1 MREVEGLVHHGAVLP
16 PGDVWARLAA
26 LHHAAEADGG
36 GGGARGVGA
45 HGGVVRQRGDAVP
58 VPVVTGA
65 QLEDLGLGGRDWK
78 KRKKEI
84 YFSPVPTNN
93 ALLINFLPS
102 SDAEIL
108 FNNHRPSIRVGAKT
122 CKNVY
127 VTCTCSD

>member
-78 KRKKEI
+78 KKEEGNLL
-84 YFSPVPTNN
+84 FSCPNQQCTLNKLPPE
-93 ALLINFLPS
+93 LRCRNF
-102 SDAEIL
+102 
-108 FNNHRPSIRVGAKT
+108 V
-122 CKNVY
+122 
-127 VTCTCSD
+127 